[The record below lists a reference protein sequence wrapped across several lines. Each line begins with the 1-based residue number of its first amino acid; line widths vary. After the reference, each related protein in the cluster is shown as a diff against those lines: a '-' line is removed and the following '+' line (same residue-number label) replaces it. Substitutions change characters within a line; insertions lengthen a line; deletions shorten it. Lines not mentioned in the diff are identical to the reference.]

1 MKYTFVS
8 TNIYQSKPLLSA
20 FWNKFTKIY
29 IREISPDLTK
39 AELFVPRHAFYLHRA
54 WRSVQ
59 CKTWCGRQKT
69 QNKIHTTQLI
79 SALLT
84 ELTAA
89 TEHTLSQGC
98 SPSPCRGHLKVGRI
112 CLSVAALGD

>member
-69 QNKIHTTQLI
+69 QNKNTHHP
-79 SALLT
+79 ADF
-84 ELTAA
+84 
-89 TEHTLSQGC
+89 
-98 SPSPCRGHLKVGRI
+98 SPTHRADSSH
-112 CLSVAALGD
+112 